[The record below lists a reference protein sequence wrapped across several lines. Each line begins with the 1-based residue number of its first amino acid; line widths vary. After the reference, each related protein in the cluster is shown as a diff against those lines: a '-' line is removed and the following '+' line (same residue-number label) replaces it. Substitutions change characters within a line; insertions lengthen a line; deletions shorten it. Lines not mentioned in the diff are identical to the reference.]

1 MKTVAELKAKVES
14 DAKDPV
20 ERVMIAT
27 CNGIHPL
34 MIFVPAFYKEEYKK
48 DVVELTRENIIKEME
63 KYIDFA
69 FEKAKNERGISANR
83 SIWKFKQWL
92 WALEDTE
99 ITDFDFE
106 DYGTSL
112 LTGIANKYNL
122 KGAAEP

>member
-14 DAKDPV
+14 DAKDPI
-20 ERVMIAT
+20 ERTMIAL
-27 CNGIHPL
+27 CSNFHPL
-34 MIFVPAFYKEEYKK
+34 MIFVPDFYKEEYKK
-48 DVVELTRENIIKEME
+48 DVVELTQKNIIIEME
-63 KYIDFA
+63 RYIDFA
-69 FEKAKNERGISANR
+69 FEKTKNERGISANR
-83 SIWKFKQWL
+83 SIWKYKQWL

-112 LTGIANKYNL
+112 LTRIANKYNL